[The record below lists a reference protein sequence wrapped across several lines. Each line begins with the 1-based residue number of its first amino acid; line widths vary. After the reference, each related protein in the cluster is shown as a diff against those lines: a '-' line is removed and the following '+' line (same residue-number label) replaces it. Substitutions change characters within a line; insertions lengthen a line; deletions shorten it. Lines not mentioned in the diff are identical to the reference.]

1 MYGLTEGGPG
11 GVLLLPED
19 HKTNMGACGKPMLL
33 TEARVVNEA
42 GEDVYA
48 NQVGEFIIRSEMMM
62 KDYYKKPHETK
73 EILRDGWLYTGDLA
87 IIDEDGF
94 ITLVDRK
101 KDMIISGGENIY
113 STEVEQVLYEYS
125 NILEGAVVGLPDE
138 LWGEKV
144 VAIVSSKDGGALD
157 AEEIKAFC
165 RNHLAKYKVPKEIIQ

>member
-1 MYGLTEGGPG
+1 
-11 GVLLLPED
+11 
-19 HKTNMGACGKPMLL
+19 MLL

-42 GEDVYA
+42 GEDVCA

-62 KDYYKKPHETK
+62 KEYYKKPHETK
-73 EILRDGWLYTGDLA
+73 ETLRDGWLYTGDLA
-87 IIDEDGF
+87 IIDEEGF

-113 STEVEQVLYEYS
+113 SAEVEQALYQHS
-125 NILEGAVVGLPDE
+125 NILEAAVVGLPDE

-144 VAIVSSKDGGALD
+144 VAIVVSKDGEALD

-165 RNHLAKYKVPKEIIQ
+165 RNHLAKYKVPTEIIQEKAIPRNASGKILKYQIREALQIGKSLSS